1 MKASR
6 IAWSHGVAATIL
18 SSTVLVTSCGWMG
31 DTGSVKAASEL
42 AVNCQTDAAIDALK
56 TAEEGGGLSQY
67 IAGLELVGILRD
79 AGRTAEAAE
88 ALKAY
93 KAMPEA
99 DSSSDAEIEKSIQDF
114 VAELR
119 EARKKKTGSASC
131 P

>member
-1 MKASR
+1 M
-6 IAWSHGVAATIL
+6 L
-18 SSTVLVTSCGWMG
+18 SAVLVTSCGWMG
-31 DTGSVKAASEL
+31 DTGSVKAATEL
-42 AVNCQTDAAIDALK
+42 AVDCQTDAAIDALK
-56 TAEEGGGLSQY
+56 TAEAGGGLSQY
-67 IAGLELVGILRD
+67 IAGLEQVGILRD

-114 VAELR
+114 VTELR